1 MTRSVITVVAGPP
14 GVGKTTWIRQQM
26 AQSHKQGLY
35 FSPATDSVPIDQTRL
50 AIEVPEVE
58 ILVDSHQFQ
67 LLALKD
73 EISAYIELGFH
84 VNLAAIGELLDPLS
98 YHCVAIVPPVSKN
111 SEWHQWAD
119 QLVVGVPSFVEF
131 AAPVMWRL
139 PLTGQVIDT
148 DSLEVFWYELT
159 QGAYGAVKRAKGIFD
174 VVDGRLLYADFV
186 DGLAQSD
193 FEQLNVSRHLEGQ
206 PQRFSG
212 VEVVGENLDESAI
225 AQTLKDCCLS
235 EAAIRH
241 YQQQI
246 KQELAEANL

>member
-1 MTRSVITVVAGPP
+1 MTHSVITVVAGPP
-14 GVGKTTWIRQQM
+14 GVGKTTWIRQQI
-26 AQSHKQGLY
+26 AQSQKLGLY

-50 AIEVPEVE
+50 TIEVPKVK
-58 ILVDSHQFQ
+58 ILFDSYQFQ
-67 LLALKD
+67 LLALKED
-73 EISAYIELGFH
+73 LSAYIELGFH
-84 VNLAAIGELLDPLS
+84 LDLAVIGELLDPLS
-98 YHCVAIVPPVSKN
+98 YHCVAIVPPSSKN
-111 SEWHQWAD
+111 TQWHQWAD

-131 AAPVMWRL
+131 AAPMMWRSH
-139 PLTGQVIDT
+139 LTGQVIDT

-174 VVDGRLLYADFV
+174 VIDGRSLYADFV
-186 DGLAQSD
+186 HGLAQSN
-193 FEQLNVSRHLEGQ
+193 FQQLNLSRHLEGQ

-212 VEVVGENLDESAI
+212 IEVVGENLDESAI